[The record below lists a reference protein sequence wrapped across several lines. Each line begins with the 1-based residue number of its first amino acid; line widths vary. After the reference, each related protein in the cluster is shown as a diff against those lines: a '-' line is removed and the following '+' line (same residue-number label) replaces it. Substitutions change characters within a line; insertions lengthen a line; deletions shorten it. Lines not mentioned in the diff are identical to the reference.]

1 MKTAIRIRGAEHL
14 DLIAEQSLQLLVLLF
29 GNGLEGDVRL
39 EGETADAVEVL
50 RGLTL
55 KVGSCNPID
64 PPTDSPLYQPGD
76 ECFRQH
82 KDARVFL
89 CPVPVSLTPAK

>member
-14 DLIAEQSLQLLVLLF
+14 DLIAEESLQLLVLLF

-39 EGETADAVEVL
+39 EGATADAVDVL

-55 KVGSCNPID
+55 KVGSCKPID
-64 PPTDSPLYQPGD
+64 PPTDSTLYQPGD
-76 ECFRQH
+76 ECYRQH
-82 KDARVFL
+82 PDARVFL
-89 CPVPVSLTPAK
+89 CPAPVSLSTEK